1 MRVCV
6 CLCLCVEAVVVVV
19 VVVAGVVGGGTNGR
33 AAQNS
38 LQRQELHT
46 PGSKVELGSKEH

>member
-46 PGSKVELGSKEH
+46 PGFKVELGSKEH